1 MIPGLP
7 RDVGVVNPRHGCRLS
22 TMPWCARWFAF
33 SSRNLWGGI
42 ARYPARC
49 YKSSYALYES
59 GDSCDGRPRR
69 RRETDATSTAGESI
83 EGGSCSDRKTG
94 GVKESSVNEE
104 KAGAPCSPAFG
115 VLMPNAP
122 LKSASKFRTLPVYRN
137 LHTPIKGIYQ
147 SGESLNGRTTSTP
160 AV

>member
-1 MIPGLP
+1 MWVSSI
-7 RDVGVVNPRHGCRLS
+7 RDMGVAYPLCRGVQGGSLFLQEI
-22 TMPWCARWFAF
+22 CG
-33 SSRNLWGGI
+33 GGI

-83 EGGSCSDRKTG
+83 EGGSCSDRKAG
-94 GVKESSVNEE
+94 GLKESSVNEE